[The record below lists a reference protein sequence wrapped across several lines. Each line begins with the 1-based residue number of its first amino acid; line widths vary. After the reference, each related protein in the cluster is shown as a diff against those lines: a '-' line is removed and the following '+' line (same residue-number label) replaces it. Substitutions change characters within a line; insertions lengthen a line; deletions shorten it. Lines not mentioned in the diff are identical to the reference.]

1 MLRIGKPPMLIA
13 RGADAGMTTTA
24 SFGIR
29 KKVRKG
35 ADMKNLTPGGY
46 QGFPALF
53 NGLFGGVAMLFR
65 RFVRRRASAGE
76 VEQKQNESAEL
87 KPISS
92 STVEPDSKPRK

>member
-1 MLRIGKPPMLIA
+1 M
-13 RGADAGMTTTA
+13 
-24 SFGIR
+24 R

-35 ADMKNLTPGGY
+35 ADMKNLTPSGY

-65 RFVRRRASAGE
+65 RLVGRQSSAGLA
-76 VEQKQNESAEL
+76 EQKQQESAAL

-92 STVEPDSKPRK
+92 STVEPDSKSRK